1 MNDAMRGLSLQAH
14 FFPIMSIGRSAI
26 TIEDMPLAGVLGLTI
41 CSAHFLGEGWHIC
54 AELARV
60 SLNHSAGESISM
72 GRPN

>member
-26 TIEDMPLAGVLGLTI
+26 TIEDMPLAGVLGL
-41 CSAHFLGEGWHIC
+41 GEGWHIC